1 LDFKTL
7 KKHSIGPKCALGVEK
22 SMEIINGKEIRNQNY
37 LRRILLKP
45 KHFIIYAMCKIKFH
59 D

>member
-22 SMEIINGKEIRNQNY
+22 SMEIKKKKKNQNY